1 MLIVSIFDF
10 LFSLPLPFTEVR
22 INNVTGDKIQTGQVL
37 VHLEAMKME
46 HAISSPCSGVLKSLS
61 CSPGVLVADGEVLAV
76 VAPE

>member
-1 MLIVSIFDF
+1 MSFF
-10 LFSLPLPFTEVR
+10 FTPLPYTKVR
-22 INNVTGDKIQTGQVL
+22 INVALEDKIKPGQVL

-61 CSPGVLVADGEVLAV
+61 CSPGVLVADGEILAV

>member
-1 MLIVSIFDF
+1 MVSFFNF
-10 LFSLPLPFTEVR
+10 LFSIPFPFSEVR
-22 INNVTGDKIQTGQVL
+22 INNVTGDKIKSGQVL

-46 HAISSPCSGVLKSLS
+46 HSISSPCSGVLKSLS